1 MLDRHESAHSHTH
14 RKILAIEKL
23 CSRLSLRAR
32 CQHKHRI
39 IHTLND
45 HCICIFSLSL
55 WLYQAILGCLV
66 TGATGE
72 LNERGRCRERERE
85 TKRWACVGEMKEKR
99 VVLMWKASSKNFS
112 HTFGRRQY
120 EAHSKEGS
128 RCAYFGRARSTI
140 TIACCSRSRTTKAL
154 GVSLILLWFIVML
167 LRICTIKR
175 YKSKHTHTH
184 THHTA
189 AQRVRCFWSGTRDI
203 SFLLDTIHAQ
213 MQSFCISDRW
223 RDFQLHPNI
232 ENVFYVMKLCTFRCK
247 ISNIELQKPNN
258 FCAFCEIDG
267 I

>member
-45 HCICIFSLSL
+45 HCICIFFLSL

-72 LNERGRCRERERE
+72 LNERGRWRERE
-85 TKRWACVGEMKEKR
+85 TKRWACVGEMKENR

-120 EAHSKEGS
+120 SIEGS

-140 TIACCSRSRTTKAL
+140 TIACCSMSRTTKAL

-167 LRICTIKR
+167 LRICTIKC
-175 YKSKHTHTH
+175 YKSKHTHTSH
-184 THHTA
+184 S
-189 AQRVRCFWSGTRDI
+189 CSTR
-203 SFLLDTIHAQ
+203 SFFLVGCERYFFFTRYHSRANAI
-213 MQSFCISDRW
+213 I
-223 RDFQLHPNI
+223 LH
-232 ENVFYVMKLCTFRCK
+232 FGSL
-247 ISNIELQKPNN
+247 
-258 FCAFCEIDG
+258 A
-267 I
+267 

>member
-55 WLYQAILGCLV
+55 WLYQAISGCLV

-72 LNERGRCRERERE
+72 LNERGRWGERERE
-85 TKRWACVGEMKEKR
+85 TKRWACVGEMKENR
-99 VVLMWKASSKNFS
+99 VVLMWIASSKNFS

-184 THHTA
+184 ITQLLNA
-189 AQRVRCFWSGTRDI
+189 FVFFGRVREIFLFYSIPFTRKCNHFAFRI
-203 SFLLDTIHAQ
+203 VGVIFNFIQTLK
-213 MQSFCISDRW
+213 
-223 RDFQLHPNI
+223 
-232 ENVFYVMKLCTFRCK
+232 FYVMKLCTFRCK
-247 ISNIELQKPNN
+247 ISNIEHQKPNN

>member
-1 MLDRHESAHSHTH
+1 MLSHWSDGW
-14 RKILAIEKL
+14 IE
-23 CSRLSLRAR
+23 
-32 CQHKHRI
+32 
-39 IHTLND
+39 
-45 HCICIFSLSL
+45 
-55 WLYQAILGCLV
+55 
-66 TGATGE
+66 
-72 LNERGRCRERERE
+72 REREMRGESE

-189 AQRVRCFWSGTRDI
+189 AQRVRFFWSGARDI
-203 SFLLDTIHAQ
+203 FFLLDTIHAQ